1 MDVTATILLVVR
13 QELCIASCQ
22 QPIRN
27 RSDEKVPDRGTNDQP
42 CGAHYHFDK
51 AILLVAEGLIEFG
64 GVQVSPMGDHESQH
78 RAGPAG
84 AWGTLVARPLHCI
97 GDACS
102 LKTSVPLDRDPGCW
116 FPPLRRRFPAAPP
129 LRQTLASCPRSRPL
143 DIASCAFGVDEHPLC
158 TRASPNS
165 GWRARSNPWALILP

>member
-64 GVQVSPMGDHESQH
+64 GVQVARWVITKASTGQVLPG
-78 RAGPAG
+78 RGG
-84 AWGTLVARPLHCI
+84 NLVARPLHCI

-102 LKTSVPLDRDPGCW
+102 LTKPACPWTEIPAVGTSRFGVG
-116 FPPLRRRFPAAPP
+116 FLRRPRCVKPWRLALARAHWISHRV
-129 LRQTLASCPRSRPL
+129 LLAS
-143 DIASCAFGVDEHPLC
+143 
-158 TRASPNS
+158 TN
-165 GWRARSNPWALILP
+165 ILSAPGHLQIPAGEPDQIPGL